1 MDRKGTALRRALEK
15 WLGVKATTPTRITR
29 VRKPGQH
36 FGCVQVDISR
46 ASGNLSLFFFRH
58 ADGSWRVFPPYELE
72 LR

>member
-1 MDRKGTALRRALEK
+1 MNRKGTALRRALEK
-15 WLGVKATTPTRITR
+15 WLGVNATIPTRITR
-29 VRKPGQH
+29 VRKPGQY
-36 FGCVQVDISR
+36 FGCVQVDVSR